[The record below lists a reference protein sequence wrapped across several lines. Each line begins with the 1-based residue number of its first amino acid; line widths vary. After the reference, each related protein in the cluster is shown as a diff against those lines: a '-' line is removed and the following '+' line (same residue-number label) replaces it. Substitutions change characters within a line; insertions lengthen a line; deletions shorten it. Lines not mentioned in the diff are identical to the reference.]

1 MKNKTCRMI
10 AEFAEE
16 NKMFNFF
23 KKKNNSLKKIKK
35 LLAKFS
41 H

>member
-1 MKNKTCRMI
+1 MENKTCRMM

-23 KKKNNSLKKIKK
+23 KRKNNSLKKN
-35 LLAKFS
+35 
-41 H
+41 